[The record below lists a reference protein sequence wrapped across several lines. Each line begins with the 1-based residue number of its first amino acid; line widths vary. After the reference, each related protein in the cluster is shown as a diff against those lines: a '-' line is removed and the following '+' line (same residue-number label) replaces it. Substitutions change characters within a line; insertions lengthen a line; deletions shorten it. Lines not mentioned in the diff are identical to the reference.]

1 MEYGVVNERVVVA
14 AQNFCGLIRGADKRG
29 RVRHW
34 RFRTPPSYVW
44 RVLTLK
50 LPKTPPSPTLTLL
63 YPLSLISLA
72 DTPIP
77 CLTYIYSTIYNQ
89 DGSFL
94 NGCRPM
100 QHFLPWWDDWCFGTG
115 PPSIGGQKKKVQYK
129 VHLYSGFHIHSGRRV
144 GHRVSSR
151 SLFFFFF
158 FWGRPIIMK
167 TSRNVSHYKF

>member
-1 MEYGVVNERVVVA
+1 MWWTRGSSSQRKTFVDWSAGPTNEDEFVIDDSGHPRHM
-14 AQNFCGLIRGADKRG
+14 CGGCW
-29 RVRHW
+29 HW
-34 RFRTPPSYVW
+34 SSRR
-44 RVLTLK
+44 
-50 LPKTPPSPTLTLL
+50 PPSPTLTLL

-77 CLTYIYSTIYNQ
+77 CLTYISSTIYNQ

-100 QHFLPWWDDWCFGTG
+100 QHFLPWWDDWCFGNG
-115 PPSIGGQKKKVQYK
+115 PPSIGGQKIQYK